1 MVQYSP
7 KKYAFNMLGKA
18 STSAKLKV
26 LCVAMLNYGT
36 AAQEYF
42 GYRTDDLMNAGLTD
56 EQKALV
62 IPFDAAL
69 FNGVQPVDGNKVGAF
84 ASTNSGF
91 SNKKTATVSFEGAFA
106 INYYFPTTAV
116 VEGDV
121 KLYVWTP
128 EVYAAAAGLTEANA
142 SAVVTMEVQDNG
154 SYWGQV
160 QGIAAKSL
168 DKTYYVAAV
177 YTDAAGNTHCTG
189 VIAYS
194 LSKYCMNNANGKM
207 GALAPATAM
216 YGYYAAAYFV

>member
-1 MVQYSP
+1 
-7 KKYAFNMLGKA
+7 
-18 STSAKLKV
+18 
-26 LCVAMLNYGT
+26 MLNYGT

-42 GYRTDDLMNAGLTD
+42 GYRTEDLMNAGLTA

-62 IPFDAAL
+62 NAYNASYFA
-69 FNGVQPVDGNKVGAF
+69 GAQQADSSKIGGF
-84 ASTNSGF
+84 SATATGF
-91 SNKKTATVSFEGAFA
+91 SNKKSATVSFEGAFA
-106 INYYFPTTAV
+106 INYYFPTTAAV
-116 VEGDV
+116 NGDV

-128 EVYAAAAGLTEANA
+128 EDYAAANRLTMANA

-177 YTDAAGNTHCTG
+177 YTDATGNTHCTG

-207 GALAPATAM
+207 GALAQATAM